1 MKILK
6 QVKNSYLS
14 NNLKEIH
21 KPRLFRS
28 AAARISWKKII
39 DRIILESTLLA
50 DLSDSQFFFSN
61 QLEVDQINIIIRI
74 IRIDAKREIRTIYS

>member
-1 MKILK
+1 VKILK

-21 KPRLFRS
+21 KPRLFYS

-39 DRIILESTLLA
+39 NRIILESTLLA
-50 DLSDSQFFFSN
+50 DLSDSQFFSN
-61 QLEVDQINIIIRI
+61 QLEIDQVNIIIHI
-74 IRIDAKREIRTIYS
+74 IRIAAKREIRIYF